1 MVDPK
6 LLAVCIVYIV
16 CFDVLDIKD
25 FYYQIENMAIQNMA
39 RLK

>member
-6 LLAVCIVYIV
+6 LLTVCIV

-25 FYYQIENMAIQNMA
+25 FYYQTHIN
-39 RLK
+39 RKYG